1 MKKGIVNKIYII
13 AELTLSIE
21 SIFST
26 KDGTVFGVAIL
37 SRIAAAAHG

>member
-13 AELTLSIE
+13 GE

-26 KDGTVFGVAIL
+26 KDGPVFGVTIL
-37 SRIAAAAHG
+37 SCVAAAARG